1 MTQLRGYIAQN
12 LDGSHRL
19 VARLLGKDGHELR
32 KLHLDHVA
40 IKTLAAD
47 RLQIVVDGTQ
57 KEVQLYQKHNQL
69 YVFDREGNNFLI
81 SNTYDE
87 VQKSKS
93 ELVDKEFVK
102 SQMPGIVVRLLVKAG
117 DSVKKGDVVAFLEAM
132 KMEHKITVSE
142 DAVIGEVF
150 VKEKSF
156 VEAGQ
161 PLFKLKQT
169 AV

>member
-1 MTQLRGYIAQN
+1 M
-12 LDGSHRL
+12 
-19 VARLLGKDGHELR
+19 
-32 KLHLDHVA
+32 
-40 IKTLAAD
+40 
-47 RLQIVVDGTQ
+47 DGTQ